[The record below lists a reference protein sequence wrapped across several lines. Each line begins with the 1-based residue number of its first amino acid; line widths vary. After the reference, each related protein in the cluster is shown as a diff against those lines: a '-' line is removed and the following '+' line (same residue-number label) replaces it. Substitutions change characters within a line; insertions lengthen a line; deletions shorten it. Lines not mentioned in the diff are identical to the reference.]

1 MKKHILGTNGYML
14 LKLDMSKAYDRVE
27 WSFMENLMR
36 KMGFDEIW
44 IGFIMVTGKM
54 VTYSIII
61 NGKPKRLIQLTRG
74 IRQGDPL
81 SSFLFLMCTKGLHGI
96 RNQAMIKGE
105 ITCFSIYKRG
115 LKLTNLSFMDNSL
128 LFCKATSKECGKVM
142 RILSTYEEASRQKIK
157 KNKTVVFFSRSAKE
171 DTRNY

>member
-74 IRQGDPL
+74 IRQ
-81 SSFLFLMCTKGLHGI
+81 
-96 RNQAMIKGE
+96 
-105 ITCFSIYKRG
+105 
-115 LKLTNLSFMDNSL
+115 
-128 LFCKATSKECGKVM
+128 
-142 RILSTYEEASRQKIK
+142 
-157 KNKTVVFFSRSAKE
+157 
-171 DTRNY
+171 